1 MTSYSIFL
9 LIATFL
15 FHLSIDSQVN
25 GEQLNPAGLNVCESL
40 KIQSYYGQQTRSRT
54 AYRATYF
61 CCKSGSQ
68 GGCDQYCYRSGSY
81 PTYYSTPQIFY
92 RQVMQYSCCEGFQ
105 QVGNECPD
113 PITSVGSGSGG
124 SGSGGSDSGGSGSGG
139 SGSGGSGSGGSGSG
153 GSGSGGSGSGGS
165 GGAAGGASSVNTTVS
180 GNATV
185 SNTTVSGNATVSNAT
200 VSNTTV
206 SNTTVSGNVTIAA
219 RASVSGN
226 EPKNAYDKDFDVTC
240 DDTHMVVWFNKTALD
255 ERDKGHINN
264 RTWQIYFEGKR
275 GDDICST
282 YIWDSSKTA
291 STYENMNK
299 TEFFTSTVLLGAP
312 INNCGINRFADATHI
327 IYNAT
332 VIVTYGENPNDF
344 IRREE
349 YDKYNVMCLRNRTVV
364 EESTL
369 SIQYRQTGNDGKNA
383 TEDFTFTFGHTDMS
397 DTPQSL
403 YKVGQYIKF
412 TMTSLT
418 VRSEVKAVIQRC
430 WTTNGDG
437 STNPYYLIQ
446 NRCNLEG
453 GTSWVSLP
461 SDTVSTFKTEAFRY
475 LTSGATSN
483 IHAQCLVRVCLDTQ
497 SNECTLCTPSINLKR
512 REAVEDS
519 TDTNLGEMVL
529 VKTKNFKLFEQELSP
544 EQQEASHVLS
554 GTNGLLVIV
563 GLAIFVVT
571 VSMVIV
577 KKVFINCKTN
587 SVAESVDSRSSDE
600 VDA

>member
-1 MTSYSIFL
+1 MTLYSVFL

-15 FHLSIDSQVN
+15 FHLSIDNQVN
-25 GEQLNPAGLNVCESL
+25 GEQLMSGGLNVCE
-40 KIQSYYGQQTRSRT
+40 KVEVQSYYGLVTLSRI
-54 AYRATYF
+54 AYRTTYY
-61 CCKSGSQ
+61 CCSPGSQ

-81 PTYYSTPQIFY
+81 PTYYSSPQPFY
-92 RQVMQYSCCEGFQ
+92 RIVRQYSCCEGFQ
-105 QVGNECPD
+105 QVGDVCPD

-124 SGSGGSDSGGSGSGG
+124 SGSGGSGGL
-139 SGSGGSGSGGSGSG
+139 
-153 GSGSGGSGSGGS
+153 
-165 GGAAGGASSVNTTVS
+165 SSVN
-180 GNATV
+180 A
-185 SNTTVSGNATVSNAT
+185 TVSGNATVSNAT
-200 VSNTTV
+200 VSNA
-206 SNTTVSGNVTIAA
+206 TVSGND
-219 RASVSGN
+219 
-226 EPKNAYDKDFDVTC
+226 KAYDKDFDVTC

-275 GDDICST
+275 GDGICST

-332 VIVTYGENPNDF
+332 VIVTYGKNPNDF

-497 SNECTLCTPSINLKR
+497 SNECTLCTPSINRKR

-571 VSMVIV
+571 ISMVII
-577 KKVFINCKTN
+577 KKVFINSKTN
-587 SVAESVDSRSSDE
+587 SVVESVDSRSSEE